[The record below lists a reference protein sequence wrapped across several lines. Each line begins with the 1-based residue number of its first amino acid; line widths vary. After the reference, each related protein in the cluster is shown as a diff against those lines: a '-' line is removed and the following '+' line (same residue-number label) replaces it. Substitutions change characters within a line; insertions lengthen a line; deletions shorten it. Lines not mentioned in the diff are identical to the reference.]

1 MDHDED
7 DDFLNAEVDDIISQI
22 KNQSKIVNQ
31 LPKERP
37 NLKKEDLEEFIITNA
52 GKVENHSLEMVEII
66 LHLQQLVQI

>member
-31 LPKERP
+31 LPKNKP
-37 NLKKEDLEEFIITNA
+37 DLKKEDLEEFVN
-52 GKVENHSLEMVEII
+52 
-66 LHLQQLVQI
+66 QIFKKGFQVG